1 VPSRV
6 KLPRRTFSGG
16 ELLENIKNTKSKKI
30 LGLLQRDPMLSIF
43 VTIFAAWVI
52 VLSVSGI
59 KAPTPE
65 GSYTL
70 TQAVN
75 TCSNQDLDVNS
86 FYSSDTDFR
95 GTFYLSPEAERTGT
109 SEFACLMQNLPI
121 GDDNEAITQFIVSS
135 LEGQKTKS
143 FGPVFLSSSPDFGTR
158 QLVIEISLPIVET
171 RYFNEAIWVR
181 GEAISFG
188 LLAIFSL
195 VIFFRFL
202 RRRSIARDLEFER
215 VMKNFAPE
223 GLIEKLDELLEPAR
237 EASAKKKVELEN
249 ELTLGVIETLRQEV
263 GAVDRKSQVLN
274 EALRMIRAEQDL
286 ARWLFKGAVLIAST
300 PGNSV
305 QLWSDRVRLG
315 IESHKL
321 TKDTFA
327 EVHLEGSKQ
336 INYTTKMKASTMA
349 LGVVLPG
356 RAMNWA
362 SLDPKA
368 VKHQDDTRSASLLV
382 LSDSWSYELSIDP
395 DQVTAYKAF
404 AHKINSAAK
413 KIK

>member
-1 VPSRV
+1 MAAGNVNRKFKAFRNFV
-6 KLPRRTFSGG
+6 
-16 ELLENIKNTKSKKI
+16 
-30 LGLLQRDPMLSIF
+30 QRDLMLSIF
-43 VTIFAAWVI
+43 VTIFAAWVL

-59 KAPTPE
+59 KAPMPE

-70 TQAVN
+70 TQAVE
-75 TCSNQDLDVNS
+75 TCTNEDLDLNS
-86 FYSSDTDFR
+86 FYNSDTDFR
-95 GTFYLSPEAERTGT
+95 GTFYLSPEAESTGT
-109 SEFACLMQNLPI
+109 NEFACLMQNLPI
-121 GDDNEAITQFIVSS
+121 GNDSDAITQFIVSS
-135 LEGQKTKS
+135 LDGPKTKS
-143 FGPVFLSSSPDFGTR
+143 FGSVFLSSSPDLENR
-158 QLVIEISLPIVET
+158 ELVIEISLPIVET
-171 RYFNEAIWVR
+171 RYINEAILVR
-181 GEAISFG
+181 GEEISFG

-202 RRRSIARDLEFER
+202 RRSSIARDLEFER

-223 GLIEKLDELLEPAR
+223 GLTEKLDELLEPAR

-249 ELTLGVIETLRQEV
+249 QLTLGVIETLRQEV

-274 EALRMIRAEQDL
+274 EAIKMIRAEQDL
-286 ARWLFKGAVLIAST
+286 ARWLFKGAVLVASS
-300 PGNSV
+300 PGGSV

-336 INYTTKMKASTMA
+336 VNYTTKMKASTMA

-395 DQVTAYKAF
+395 DQVTSYKAF

-413 KIK
+413 KAK